1 MTKQQQGRI
10 LTSLGGFYEVALSS
24 GERLE
29 CRAKGKFRKDQ
40 QKPLVGDLVT
50 VEQNEQG
57 LSMVSAILPRK
68 NQLIRPPLANLD
80 QLVLVTSL
88 ADPAPNRLVLDQLI
102 AVAEHQSIAP
112 VIVFTKADLADPQ
125 PIFSVYQKAGF
136 PTFAVGEN
144 QPDTAQPIRE
154 MLKDKISAFT
164 GNTGVGKSTLL
175 NRLYPQ
181 CQLDTGEIS
190 KKLGRGRHTTR
201 QVMLYALPEGG
212 YAADTPGFSAMD
224 FLRYVPI
231 RKEELA
237 DCFREFAP
245 YVNDCKFTG
254 CSHTVEKGCA
264 VLAALEAGEIAP
276 SRHESYCELYRQAQ
290 QIKDWQ
296 WKEEENR

>member
-1 MTKQQQGRI
+1 M
-10 LTSLGGFYEVALSS
+10 ALPS
-24 GERLE
+24 GEMLD

-40 QKPLVGDLVT
+40 QKPLVGDLVR
-50 VEQNEQG
+50 VEQNDQG

-68 NQLIRPPLANLD
+68 NQLVRPPLANLD

-112 VIVFTKADLADPQ
+112 VVVFTKADLADAQ

-136 PTFAVGEN
+136 PTFAVRED

-154 MLKDKISAFT
+154 LLKGKITAFT

-181 CQLDTGEIS
+181 LHLDTGEIS

-245 YVNDCKFTG
+245 YVDRCRFTG

-296 WKEEENR
+296 WKEEESGR

>member
-1 MTKQQQGRI
+1 M
-10 LTSLGGFYEVALSS
+10 ALPS
-24 GERLE
+24 GEMLD

-40 QKPLVGDLVT
+40 QKPLVGDLVR
-50 VEQNEQG
+50 VEQNDQG

-68 NQLIRPPLANLD
+68 NQLVRPPLANLD

-112 VIVFTKADLADPQ
+112 VVVFTKADLADAQ

-136 PTFAVGEN
+136 PTFAVREDRS
-144 QPDTAQPIRE
+144 DTAQPIRE
-154 MLKDKISAFT
+154 LLKGKITAFT

-181 CQLDTGEIS
+181 LHLDTGEIS

-245 YVNDCKFTG
+245 YVDHCRFTG

-264 VLAALEAGEIAP
+264 VLAALEAGGIAP

-296 WKEEENR
+296 WKEEESGR

>member
-1 MTKQQQGRI
+1 M
-10 LTSLGGFYEVALSS
+10 
-24 GERLE
+24 
-29 CRAKGKFRKDQ
+29 
-40 QKPLVGDLVT
+40 
-50 VEQNEQG
+50 
-57 LSMVSAILPRK
+57 
-68 NQLIRPPLANLD
+68 
-80 QLVLVTSL
+80 
-88 ADPAPNRLVLDQLI
+88 
-102 AVAEHQSIAP
+102 AEHQSIAP
-112 VIVFTKADLADPQ
+112 VVVFTKADLADAQ

-136 PTFAVGEN
+136 PTFAVREDRS
-144 QPDTAQPIRE
+144 DTAQPIRE
-154 MLKDKISAFT
+154 LLKGKITAFT

-181 CQLDTGEIS
+181 LHLDTGEIS

-245 YVNDCKFTG
+245 YVDRCRFTG

-296 WKEEENR
+296 WKEEESGR

>member
-112 VIVFTKADLADPQ
+112 VIVFTKADLADPL

-181 CQLDTGEIS
+181 FQLDTGEIS

-264 VLAALEAGEIAP
+264 VLEALEAGEIAP

>member
-1 MTKQQQGRI
+1 M
-10 LTSLGGFYEVALSS
+10 ALPS
-24 GERLE
+24 GEMLD

-40 QKPLVGDLVT
+40 QKPLVGDLVR
-50 VEQNEQG
+50 VEQNDQG

-68 NQLIRPPLANLD
+68 NQLVRPPLANLD

-112 VIVFTKADLADPQ
+112 VVVFTKADLADAQ
-125 PIFSVYQKAGF
+125 SIFSVYQKAGF
-136 PTFAVGEN
+136 PTFAVRED

-154 MLKDKISAFT
+154 LLKGKITAFT

-181 CQLDTGEIS
+181 LHLDTGEIS

-245 YVNDCKFTG
+245 YVDRCRFTG

-296 WKEEENR
+296 WKEEESGR

>member
-1 MTKQQQGRI
+1 MT
-10 LTSLGGFYEVALSS
+10 
-24 GERLE
+24 
-29 CRAKGKFRKDQ
+29 
-40 QKPLVGDLVT
+40 
-50 VEQNEQG
+50 
-57 LSMVSAILPRK
+57 PR
-68 NQLIRPPLANLD
+68 PCW
-80 QLVLVTSL
+80 T
-88 ADPAPNRLVLDQLI
+88 
-102 AVAEHQSIAP
+102 
-112 VIVFTKADLADPQ
+112 T
-125 PIFSVYQKAGF
+125 GF

-181 CQLDTGEIS
+181 FQLDTGEIS

>member
-1 MTKQQQGRI
+1 M
-10 LTSLGGFYEVALSS
+10 ALPS
-24 GERLE
+24 GEMLD

-40 QKPLVGDLVT
+40 QKPLVGDLVR
-50 VEQNEQG
+50 VEQNDQG

-68 NQLIRPPLANLD
+68 NQLVRPPLANLD

-112 VIVFTKADLADPQ
+112 VVVFTKADLADAQ

-136 PTFAVGEN
+136 PTFAVREDRS
-144 QPDTAQPIRE
+144 DTAQPIRE
-154 MLKDKISAFT
+154 LLKGKITAFT

-181 CQLDTGEIS
+181 LHLDTGEIS

-245 YVNDCKFTG
+245 YVDRCRFTG

-296 WKEEENR
+296 WKEEESGR

>member
-1 MTKQQQGRI
+1 MEQQGRI
-10 LTSLGGFYEVALSS
+10 ITSLGGFYQVALPS
-24 GERLE
+24 GEMLD

-50 VEQNEQG
+50 VEQNDQG

-68 NQLIRPPLANLD
+68 NQLVRPPLANLD

-112 VIVFTKADLADPQ
+112 VVVFTKADLADAR

-136 PTFAVGEN
+136 PTFVVREDR
-144 QPDTAQPIRE
+144 PDTAQPIRE
-154 MLKDKISAFT
+154 VLQGKISAFT

-181 CQLDTGEIS
+181 LQLDTGEIS

-245 YVNDCKFTG
+245 YVDHCRFTG

-264 VLAALEAGEIAP
+264 VLAALEAGEIAR

-296 WKEEENR
+296 WKEEESGR

>member
-1 MTKQQQGRI
+1 M
-10 LTSLGGFYEVALSS
+10 ALPS
-24 GERLE
+24 GEMLD

-50 VEQNEQG
+50 VEQNDQG

-68 NQLIRPPLANLD
+68 NQLVRPPLANLD

-112 VIVFTKADLADPQ
+112 VVVFTKADLADAQ
-125 PIFSVYQKAGF
+125 SIFSVYQKAGF
-136 PTFAVGEN
+136 PTFAVREDRS
-144 QPDTAQPIRE
+144 DTAQPIRE
-154 MLKDKISAFT
+154 LLKGKITAFT

-181 CQLDTGEIS
+181 LHLDTGEIS

-245 YVNDCKFTG
+245 YVDRCRFTG

-296 WKEEENR
+296 WKEEESGR

>member
-1 MTKQQQGRI
+1 MEQQGRI
-10 LTSLGGFYEVALSS
+10 ITSLGGFYQVALPS
-24 GERLE
+24 GEMLD

-40 QKPLVGDLVT
+40 QKPLVGDLVR
-50 VEQNEQG
+50 VEQNDQG

-68 NQLIRPPLANLD
+68 NQLVRPPLANLD

-112 VIVFTKADLADPQ
+112 VVVFTKADLADAQ

-136 PTFAVGEN
+136 PTFAVREDRS
-144 QPDTAQPIRE
+144 DTAQPIRE
-154 MLKDKISAFT
+154 LLKGKITAFT

-181 CQLDTGEIS
+181 LHLDTGEIS

-245 YVNDCKFTG
+245 YVDRCRFTG

-296 WKEEENR
+296 WKEEESGR

>member
-1 MTKQQQGRI
+1 MEQQGRI
-10 LTSLGGFYEVALSS
+10 ITSLGGFYQVALPS
-24 GERLE
+24 GEMLD

-40 QKPLVGDLVT
+40 QKPLVGDLVR
-50 VEQNEQG
+50 VEQNDQG

-68 NQLIRPPLANLD
+68 NQLVRPPLANLD

-112 VIVFTKADLADPQ
+112 VVVFTKADLADAQ

-136 PTFAVGEN
+136 PTFAVRED

-154 MLKDKISAFT
+154 LLKGKITAFT

-181 CQLDTGEIS
+181 LHLDTGEIS

-245 YVNDCKFTG
+245 YVDRCRFTG

-296 WKEEENR
+296 WKEEESGR

>member
-1 MTKQQQGRI
+1 MEQQGRI
-10 LTSLGGFYEVALSS
+10 ITSLGGFYQVALPS
-24 GERLE
+24 GELLD

-40 QKPLVGDLVT
+40 QKPLVGDLVR
-50 VEQNEQG
+50 VEQNDQG

-68 NQLIRPPLANLD
+68 NQLVRPPLANLD

-112 VIVFTKADLADPQ
+112 VVVFTKADLADAQ
-125 PIFSVYQKAGF
+125 SIFSVYQKAGF
-136 PTFAVGEN
+136 PTFAVREDR
-144 QPDTAQPIRE
+144 PDTAQPIRE
-154 MLKDKISAFT
+154 LLKGKITAFT

-181 CQLDTGEIS
+181 LHLDTGEIS

-245 YVNDCKFTG
+245 YVDRCRFTG

-296 WKEEENR
+296 WKEEESGR

>member
-1 MTKQQQGRI
+1 MEQQGRI
-10 LTSLGGFYEVALSS
+10 LTSLGGFYEVALPS
-24 GERLE
+24 GEILE
-29 CRAKGKFRKDQ
+29 CRAKGKFRKNQ

-57 LSMVSAILPRK
+57 LSMVSSILPRK
-68 NQLIRPPLANLD
+68 NQLVRPPLANLD

-102 AVAEHQSIAP
+102 AVAEHQSIEP
-112 VIVFTKADLADPQ
+112 VVVFTKADLADPE

-136 PTFAVGEN
+136 PTFSVREDR
-144 QPDTAQPIRE
+144 PETAQPIRE
-154 MLKDKISAFT
+154 MLRGKISAFT

-181 CQLDTGEIS
+181 LQLDTGEIS

-296 WKEEENR
+296 WKEEENP